1 MAPRIPDTLDKKLL
15 GLYLSD
21 HLTGATAGLGRIER
35 MAKDF
40 TDTPV
45 HAELAGLAGEI
56 RRERELLKG
65 LIRDLGIR
73 RRPHRQ
79 AAAWLGEHA
88 GRLKLNG
95 RLLSRSPMTL
105 VLESEL
111 MRAAVLAKIG
121 GWQTLEELAP
131 ELGLQPARFAELT
144 AEGRSQIEALGRVHE
159 HARSNAFHKHR
170 DIAA

>member
-1 MAPRIPDTLDKKLL
+1 MAPHIPDTIDEKLL

-21 HLTGATAGLGRIER
+21 HLTGATAGLGRLER

-45 HAELAGLAGEI
+45 HAELATLAAEI
-56 RRERELLKG
+56 RRERELLKD
-65 LIRDLGIR
+65 LIQELGIR
-73 RRPHRQ
+73 QRPHRQ
-79 AAAWLGEHA
+79 AAAWLAEHA

-95 RLLSRSPMTL
+95 RVLSRSPMTL

-111 MRAAVLAKIG
+111 MRAAILAKIG

-131 ELGLQPARFAELT
+131 ELGLDPSRFAGLT
-144 AEGRSQIEALGRVHE
+144 ADGRSQIAALDRVHE
-159 HARSNAFHKHR
+159 HARSNAFHKAR
-170 DIAA
+170 TITA

>member
-1 MAPRIPDTLDKKLL
+1 MAPHIPDTIDEKLL

-21 HLTGATAGLGRIER
+21 HLAGATAGLGRIER

-45 HAELAGLAGEI
+45 HAELAGLAGELG
-56 RRERELLKG
+56 RERELLTG
-65 LIRDLGIR
+65 IIHDLGAR
-73 RRPHRQ
+73 QRPQRQ
-79 AAAWLGEHA
+79 AAAWLAEHT
-88 GRLKLNG
+88 GRMKLNG

-111 MRAAVLAKIG
+111 MRAAVLAKVG

-131 ELGLQPARFAELT
+131 QLGLEQSTFARLI
-144 AEGRSQIEALGRVHE
+144 AEGRSQIETLDRVHE
-159 HARSNAFHKHR
+159 HARRNAFRKGG
-170 DIAA
+170 DIAG

>member
-1 MAPRIPDTLDKKLL
+1 MAPHIPETIDEKLL

-21 HLTGATAGLGRIER
+21 HLTGSTAGLGRLER

-45 HAELAGLAGEI
+45 HSELAGLAADIG
-56 RRERELLKG
+56 RERDLLRQ
-65 LIRDLGIR
+65 LIHDLGLR
-73 RRPHRQ
+73 QRPHRQ
-79 AAAWLGEHA
+79 AAAWLAEHA

-111 MRAAVLAKIG
+111 MRAAFLGKIG

-131 ELGLQPARFAELT
+131 QLGLEPSTFTRLIT
-144 AEGRSQIEALGRVHE
+144 EGRAQIEIMDRVHE
-159 HARSNAFHKHR
+159 HARINAFRKNG
-170 DIAA
+170 DITS

>member
-1 MAPRIPDTLDKKLL
+1 MAAHIPDTIDKNLL

-45 HAELAGLAGEI
+45 HAELASVAAAIG
-56 RRERELLKG
+56 RERELLRG
-65 LIRDLGIR
+65 LIRELGIR
-73 RRPHRQ
+73 QRPHRQ
-79 AAAWLGEHA
+79 AAAWLAERA

-111 MRAAVLAKIG
+111 MRAAVMAKIG

-131 ELGLQPARFAELT
+131 DLGLEPSTFAGLT
-144 AEGRSQIEALGRVHE
+144 AEGRSQIETLDRVHE
-159 HARSNAFHKHR
+159 HARANAFHR
-170 DIAA
+170 GRSIAG

>member
-1 MAPRIPDTLDKKLL
+1 MAPHIPGTIDAKLL

-21 HLTGATAGLGRIER
+21 HLSGSTAGLGRIER

-45 HAELAGLAGEI
+45 HAELVGVAAEI
-56 RRERELLKG
+56 RRERELLLG
-65 LIRDLGIR
+65 LIHELGIP

-95 RLLSRSPMTL
+95 RLLGRSPMTL
-105 VLESEL
+105 VLEAEL

-131 ELGLQPARFAELT
+131 ELGLDQSTYARLI
-144 AEGRSQIEALGRVHE
+144 AEGRQQIEALGRVHE
-159 HARSNAFHKHR
+159 HARINAFRTHG
-170 DIAA
+170 DITG

>member
-1 MAPRIPDTLDKKLL
+1 MAPHIPDTIDQKLL

-21 HLTGATAGLGRIER
+21 HLTGSTAGLGRIGR

-45 HAELAGLAGEI
+45 HAELAALAAAI
-56 RRERELLKG
+56 RRERDRLRGLLTELG
-65 LIRDLGIR
+65 VRQ
-73 RRPHRQ
+73 RPHRQ

-105 VLESEL
+105 VLEAEL
-111 MRAAVLAKIG
+111 MRSAILAKVG
-121 GWQTLEELAP
+121 GWQTLETLAP
-131 ELGLQPARFAELT
+131 ELGLDPAEFTGLA
-144 AEGRSQIEALGRVHE
+144 AEGRSQIQTLDRVHE
-159 HARSNAFHKHR
+159 YARSNAFHKDR
-170 DIAA
+170 DIAG

>member
-1 MAPRIPDTLDKKLL
+1 MAPHIPDTIDEKLL

-40 TDTPV
+40 TDTPA
-45 HAELAGLAGEI
+45 HAELATMAGAI
-56 RRERELLKG
+56 RREREQLRG
-65 LIRDLGIR
+65 LIHELGVR
-73 RRPHRQ
+73 QRPHRQ
-79 AAAWLGEHA
+79 AAAWLVERA

-105 VLESEL
+105 VLEAEL

-131 ELGLQPARFAELT
+131 ELGLEPSRFAGLA
-144 AEGRSQIEALGRVHE
+144 AEGRAQIETLDRVHE
-159 HARSNAFHKHR
+159 FARSNAFHQGR
-170 DIAA
+170 GITG

>member
-1 MAPRIPDTLDKKLL
+1 MASHIPAAIDGKLL

-21 HLTGATAGLGRIER
+21 HLAGATAGLGRIER

-40 TDTPV
+40 ADTPV
-45 HAELAGLAGEI
+45 RDQLEGLVVEV
-56 RRERELLKG
+56 RRERELLTG
-65 LIRDLGIR
+65 LIHDLGSRQR
-73 RRPHRQ
+73 RQRQ
-79 AAAWLGEHA
+79 AAAWLAEHA

-95 RLLSRSPMTL
+95 RWLSRSPMTL

-131 ELGLQPARFAELT
+131 QLGLEQSTFTRLVT
-144 AEGRSQIEALGRVHE
+144 TGRTQIETLDRVHAY
-159 HARSNAFHKHR
+159 ARANAFRKGR
-170 DIAA
+170 DITG

>member
-1 MAPRIPDTLDKKLL
+1 MAPHIPDTIDEKLL

-35 MAKDF
+35 MVKDF

-45 HAELAGLAGEI
+45 HTELATVAAEI
-56 RRERELLKG
+56 RRERELLRS
-65 LIRDLGIR
+65 LLRELGVR
-73 RRPHRQ
+73 TRPHRQ
-79 AAAWLGEHA
+79 AAAWLAEHA

-131 ELGLQPARFAELT
+131 DLGLEPSRFAGLT
-144 AEGRSQIEALGRVHE
+144 TEARTQIETLGRVHE
-159 HARSNAFHKHR
+159 HARRNAFR
-170 DIAA
+170 AAGDISS

>member
-1 MAPRIPDTLDKKLL
+1 MAPHIPDSIDEKLL

-45 HAELAGLAGEI
+45 HAELAGLAAEI

-65 LIRDLGIR
+65 LIRDLGLR
-73 RRPHRQ
+73 QRAHRQ
-79 AAAWLGEHA
+79 AAAWLVEHA

-131 ELGLQPARFAELT
+131 DLGLEPSRFAGLT
-144 AEGRSQIEALGRVHE
+144 TEARTQIETLGRVHE
-159 HARSNAFHKHR
+159 HARRNAFRKGR
-170 DIAA
+170 DFAG

>member
-1 MAPRIPDTLDKKLL
+1 MAPHIPDTIDEKLL

-45 HAELAGLAGEI
+45 HAELATLAAAIG
-56 RRERELLKG
+56 RERELLRK
-65 LIRDLGIR
+65 LIHELGIR
-73 RRPHRQ
+73 QRPHRQ
-79 AAAWLGEHA
+79 AAAWLAEHA

-111 MRAAVLAKIG
+111 MRAAILAKIG

-131 ELGLQPARFAELT
+131 DLGLEPSRFAGLST
-144 AEGRSQIEALGRVHE
+144 EGQAQIETLGRVHD
-159 HARSNAFHKHR
+159 HARRNAFR
-170 DIAA
+170 RGRSITG

>member
-1 MAPRIPDTLDKKLL
+1 MAPHIPDTIDEKLL

-21 HLTGATAGLGRIER
+21 HLTGATAGVGRIER
-35 MAKDF
+35 MAQDF

-45 HAELAGLAGEI
+45 HAELAAVASAI
-56 RRERELLKG
+56 REERELLRQ
-65 LIRDLGIR
+65 LIDDLGVR

-79 AAAWLGEHA
+79 AAAWLAEHA

-95 RLLSRSPMTL
+95 RLLSRSPMTM

-111 MRAAVLAKIG
+111 MRAAILAKIG

-131 ELGLQPARFAELT
+131 ELGLEPARFAGL
-144 AEGRSQIEALGRVHE
+144 AADARKQIETLDRVHE
-159 HARSNAFHKHR
+159 HARSNAFRKRR
-170 DIAA
+170 DITA

>member
-1 MAPRIPDTLDKKLL
+1 MAPHIPDTIDEKLL

-45 HAELAGLAGEI
+45 HAEIASIAGEI
-56 RRERELLKG
+56 RRERELLKC
-65 LIRDLGIR
+65 LIQQLGVR

-79 AAAWLGEHA
+79 AAAWIGEHA

-95 RLLSRSPMTL
+95 RLLNRSPMTL

-111 MRAAVLAKIG
+111 MRAAILGKIG
-121 GWQTLEELAP
+121 GWQTLEKLAP
-131 ELGLQPARFAELT
+131 ELGLDAATFTRLT
-144 AEGRSQIEALGRVHE
+144 VEGRAQIEALDRVHE

-170 DIAA
+170 DIAG

>member
-1 MAPRIPDTLDKKLL
+1 MAPHVPPSIDKKLL

-21 HLTGATAGLGRIER
+21 HLTGSTAGVSRLER

-45 HAELAGLAGEI
+45 HSELAGLAADIG
-56 RRERELLKG
+56 RERELLRQ
-65 LIRDLGIR
+65 LIHDLDVR
-73 RRPHRQ
+73 QRPHRQ
-79 AAAWLGEHA
+79 AAAWLAERA

-95 RLLSRSPMTL
+95 RVLSRSPMTL

-111 MRAAVLAKIG
+111 MRAAILGKIG

-131 ELGLQPARFAELT
+131 ELGLEKSTFTRLIT
-144 AEGRSQIEALGRVHE
+144 EGQAQIDIMGRVHE
-159 HARSNAFHKHR
+159 HARTNAFRKNR
-170 DIAA
+170 DITG